1 MNPVQE
7 QEYVFTQFDQ
17 SCEKYP
23 YHPAVVYLGEKYSFA
38 KLKELTERFA
48 TAVDALGIH
57 DNDKVILYLP
67 NCPQWI
73 IAYFGLQKIGAVP
86 VPVSPLYTSYEV
98 EYMAQDS
105 EAKAII
111 CQDTNFGYVKQLL
124 PKTQIAQVI
133 VTNLVDALPI
143 WKRAIGFLFDKVPRG
158 RVERGKG
165 VYFFGDLIRKY
176 PPRPPQVAMDPREHL
191 AYILYTG
198 GTTGFPKGVPGT
210 HSSMVSYVRDA
221 SEIVH
226 EHIQATK
233 DVFVLVNPLFHIMAK
248 GMFVTLGLNAGCT
261 TVVMPQPQIDAVL
274 EVIQRYRATLLL
286 GVPALYRMIL
296 ENDRLER
303 YDLSSLR
310 ICYSGG
316 DTLPLEV
323 FHRWEQKFGVKI
335 RQVYGSTEVGF
346 VSLGR
351 LDRDPVPLSVGSLF
365 PSRRHKIVDPVT
377 LQEVPEGEIGEL
389 FITSEYIIKQYWN
402 KPEETARSYINLDGD
417 VWYRMGDYVRKEK
430 DDVFYVDR
438 SADLI
443 KYKGYRVS
451 ASEIEAVLQNH
462 PAVIGACVVGVPD
475 ASVGER
481 IKALVVMKEGTR
493 GVSSAELL
501 RWCRERLAPYKVPQ
515 YIEFRDMLPKSKVG
529 KLLRREIRDE
539 ERRRMGKEQ
548 RRNS

>member
-1 MNPVQE
+1 MSN
-7 QEYVFTQFDQ
+7 EYVFTQFEK
-17 SCEKYP
+17 SCAQYP
-23 YHPAVVYLGEKYSFA
+23 HHPALIYLGEKYSFA
-38 KLKELTERFA
+38 RLKELIDRFG
-48 TAVDALGIH
+48 TAAHTLGIR

-98 EYMAQDS
+98 EYMALDS
-105 EAKAII
+105 GAKAIL

-124 PKTQIAQVI
+124 PKTAIEHVI
-133 VTNLVDALPI
+133 VTNLADMLPV
-143 WKRAIGFLFDKVPRG
+143 WKRMIGFLFDKVPHG
-158 RVERGKG
+158 KLERGKG
-165 VYFFGDLIRKY
+165 VHFFRDLLKH
-176 PPRPPQVAMDPREHL
+176 PPRLPQIEMNPREHL

-210 HSSMVSYVRDA
+210 HSAMVSYVSDA
-221 SEIVH
+221 SEIVRGH
-226 EHIQATK
+226 VQATK
-233 DVFVLVNPLFHIMAK
+233 DVFILVNPLFHIMAK

-261 TVVMPQPQIDAVL
+261 TVVMPQPKIDAVL
-274 EVIQRYRATLLL
+274 EAIQRHRGSLLL

-296 ENDRLER
+296 ENDRLED

-310 ICYSGG
+310 VCYCGG

-323 FHRWEQKFGVKI
+323 FNRWESRFGVKI

-346 VSLGR
+346 VALGR
-351 LDRDPVPLSVGSLF
+351 LDRDPVSMSVGSLF

-377 LQEVPEGEIGEL
+377 LQEVPEGEVGEL
-389 FITSEYIIKQYWN
+389 LITSEFIIKQYWN
-402 KPEETARSYINLDGD
+402 KPEETARSYIKLDGD
-417 VWYRMGDYVRKEK
+417 VWYRMGDYVRKKK

-475 ASVGER
+475 ANVGER
-481 IKALVVMKEGTR
+481 IKALVVLKEGTR
-493 GVSSAELL
+493 GVSAGELI
-501 RWCRERLAPYKVPQ
+501 RWCHDRLAHYKVPQ
-515 YIEFRDMLPKSKVG
+515 YVEFRDMLPKSKVG

-539 ERRRMGKEQ
+539 ERRRIGKEKVLVQ
-548 RRNS
+548 SS